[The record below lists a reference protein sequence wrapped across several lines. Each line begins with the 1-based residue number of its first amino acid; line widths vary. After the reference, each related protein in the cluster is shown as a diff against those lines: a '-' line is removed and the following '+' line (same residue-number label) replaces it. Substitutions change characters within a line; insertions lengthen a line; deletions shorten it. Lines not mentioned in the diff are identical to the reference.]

1 MMWPCVHPESV
12 LLVTLDSCRYDTF
25 AASLTPVIRQIG
37 PVLQAW
43 APSHFTYGS
52 HAAMFMG
59 FLPSIREAIPILN
72 SKYAKLFR
80 LSRAGWRGKDL
91 EVFHLDG
98 PSIISGFSRLGYHC
112 FGTGAVA
119 WFDPNTETGQR
130 LITDF
135 DDFYYPGSCWQLH
148 HQLQWLMEKA
158 RQCSDR
164 PFFAFLNIG
173 ETHVPYWH
181 QGAPWDQDDNP
192 CIPFQSMDRRHD
204 CFVRQRLCLEW
215 VDQQLTGLI
224 QSFDQ
229 ATIVLTAD
237 HGDCW
242 GEDGLWEH
250 GVSHPC
256 TLQVPLLMRVRGQ
269 PVSVD

>member
-1 MMWPCVHPESV
+1 
-12 LLVTLDSCRYDTF
+12 
-25 AASLTPVIRQIG
+25 
-37 PVLQAW
+37 
-43 APSHFTYGS
+43 
-52 HAAMFMG
+52 
-59 FLPSIREAIPILN
+59 
-72 SKYAKLFR
+72 
-80 LSRAGWRGKDL
+80 
-91 EVFHLDG
+91 
-98 PSIISGFSRLGYHC
+98 
-112 FGTGAVA
+112 
-119 WFDPNTETGQR
+119 
-130 LITDF
+130 
-135 DDFYYPGSCWQLH
+135 
-148 HQLQWLMEKA
+148 
-158 RQCSDR
+158 
-164 PFFAFLNIG
+164 
-173 ETHVPYWH
+173 VPYWH
-181 QGAPWDQDDNP
+181 QGALWDQDDNP